1 MTRRYSVAE
10 AQALLPELRE
20 RVPRIRASRRTLL
33 VSASRIRDAVDAEGG
48 GVDGGRPYWEAQR
61 TLREEIERLAALDVL
76 LRDSDPALV
85 DFPSER
91 DGEPIYLC
99 WREPEET
106 VAWWH
111 PVDTGYAGRHPL

>member
-1 MTRRYSVAE
+1 MTRRYTVAE

-20 RVPRIRASRRTLL
+20 RVPRIRTARRTLL
-33 VSASRIRDAVDAEGG
+33 VTASRIRDAVDAEGG

-85 DFPSER
+85 DFPAER

-99 WREPEET
+99 WREPEDA
-106 VAWWH
+106 VGWWH
-111 PVDTGYAGRHPL
+111 PIDTGYAGRRPL

>member
-111 PVDTGYAGRHPL
+111 PVDTGYAGRRPL

>member
-1 MTRRYSVAE
+1 MTRRYSVAD

-20 RVPRIRASRRTLL
+20 RIPRIRGARRILL
-33 VSASRIRDAVDAEGG
+33 VTASRIRAAVDEGGG
-48 GVDGGRPYWEAQR
+48 GVDAGRPYWDAQR
-61 TLREEIERLAALDVL
+61 TLREEIERLAELDVL

-85 DFPSER
+85 DFPAER
-91 DGEPIYLC
+91 DGEEIFLC

-111 PVDTGYAGRHPL
+111 PIDTGYAGRRPL